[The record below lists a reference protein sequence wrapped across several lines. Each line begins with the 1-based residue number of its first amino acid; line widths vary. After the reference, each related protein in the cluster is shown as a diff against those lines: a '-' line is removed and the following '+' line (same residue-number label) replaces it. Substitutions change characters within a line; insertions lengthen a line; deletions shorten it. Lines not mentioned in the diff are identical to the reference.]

1 MGNKMEN
8 PNLLTRIPSLHH
20 TGQGSVL
27 QVIVVPVVGAIW
39 EFPGYPN
46 VTSVSIVRKK
56 KPPINDFRLKHI
68 NSSSRAALQGSL
80 RDGVKLSVGKIKP
93 QHNI

>member
-1 MGNKMEN
+1 MEN
-8 PNLLTRIPSLHH
+8 PNLLNRIPSLQH

-46 VTSVSIVRKK
+46 VTSVSIVREKK
-56 KPPINDFRLKHI
+56 ATYKRF
-68 NSSSRAALQGSL
+68 
-80 RDGVKLSVGKIKP
+80 
-93 QHNI
+93 